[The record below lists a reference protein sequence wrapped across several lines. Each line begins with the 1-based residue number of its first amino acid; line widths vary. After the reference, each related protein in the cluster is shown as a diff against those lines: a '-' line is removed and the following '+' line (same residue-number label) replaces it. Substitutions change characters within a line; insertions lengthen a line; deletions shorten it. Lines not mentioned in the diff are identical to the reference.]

1 MNFFKSI
8 LSEEDPDP
16 SPTQTNQPESPIQD
30 PPIPNPNPNSSSP
43 SSSSDSIPTWSFGGF
58 MKTLSTRSESVIETY
73 RRDLEEFR
81 TGLQKETEL
90 FKEVATR
97 AVKELP
103 GSIEVGA
110 SVAHGMIKSTAEIIF
125 VENSDVDNDDGSSNV
140 GLKRSVG
147 SGIYSRFDAQ
157 LRAIQCDVG
166 SYVEDPEDTGEYEKW
181 KAGFVLEEKREEVE
195 RIKREDGEV
204 EGMFVKLVESGEVEE
219 GVFWCR
225 YLYRVWELK
234 RRENVRERL
243 VKRAIEVDDE
253 EELSWDVD
261 DEDDDEGDESR
272 VKTEGGNVGVEKNES
287 GGGSGKEVMEGV
299 KGESSE
305 VADVSGSEMKVDEA
319 VNDGNVVEKG
329 DEVVKAEGTSSEVSN
344 EKSEVKVDENV
355 VVKGINGAGESRK
368 KSDVSVVPART
379 LSREEED
386 LEWDEI
392 DDVEGNDEKKVS
404 HGESASKADTLK
416 RLSVAEVDDDE
427 DLSWD
432 IEDDDEPE
440 KSNAK

>member
-1 MNFFKSI
+1 
-8 LSEEDPDP
+8 
-16 SPTQTNQPESPIQD
+16 
-30 PPIPNPNPNSSSP
+30 
-43 SSSSDSIPTWSFGGF
+43 

-90 FKEVATR
+90 FKEAATR

-110 SVAHGMIKSTAEIIF
+110 SVAQGMIKSTAEIISQGKNSF
-125 VENSDVDNDDGSSNV
+125 VENSDNDNDDGSSNV
-140 GLKRSVG
+140 GVKSSVG

-181 KAGFVLEEKREEVE
+181 KEGFVLEEKREEVE
-195 RIKREDGEV
+195 RVRGEGGEV
-204 EGMFVKLVESGEVEE
+204 EGIFVKLVESGEVEE

-225 YLYRVWELK
+225 YFFKVWELK

-261 DEDDDEGDESR
+261 DDEEEGR
-272 VKTEGGNVGVEKNES
+272 VEMEETNVGVEAKES
-287 GGGSGKEVMEGV
+287 GGGSVKEVLEGV
-299 KGESSE
+299 KGEGSKG
-305 VADVSGSEMKVDEA
+305 VDVSGSERKVDEA
-319 VNDGNVVEKG
+319 VDEGNVVEKG
-329 DEVVKAEGTSSEVSN
+329 DEVVKAGETSSEVSN
-344 EKSEVKVDENV
+344 EKSELKVEENV
-355 VVKGINGAGESRK
+355 SVKGVNDAGESTK
-368 KSDVSVVPART
+368 ESDVSVVPART
-379 LSREEED
+379 LSKEEED

-404 HGESASKADTLK
+404 HGESASKADTQK
-416 RLSVAEVDDDE
+416 RLSVAEDDDE

-440 KSNAK
+440 KASAK

>member
-1 MNFFKSI
+1 MDFFKSI

-16 SPTQTNQPESPIQD
+16 PSTESTQPDSIQD
-30 PPIPNPNPNSSSP
+30 PSNPNPNSSS
-43 SSSSDSIPTWSFGGF
+43 SSPNLDSSWSFGGF

-90 FKEVATR
+90 FKEAATR

-110 SVAHGMIKSTAEIIF
+110 SVAQGMIKSTAEIVSQGKNLLI
-125 VENSDVDNDDGSSNV
+125 ENSDNDNDDGGSNV
-140 GLKRSVG
+140 GVRSSVG

-181 KAGFVLEEKREEVE
+181 KEGFVLEEKREEVE
-195 RIKREDGEV
+195 RVREESGEV
-204 EGMFVKLVESGEVEE
+204 EGMFGKLVESGEVEE

-225 YLYRVWELK
+225 YMFRVWELK
-234 RRENVRERL
+234 RRENVREML

-261 DEDDDEGDESR
+261 DDEEEDSR
-272 VKTEGGNVGVEKNES
+272 VETEERNVGVEGNES
-287 GGGSGKEVMEGV
+287 GGGSGKEAAEGV
-299 KGESSE
+299 KGESLKG
-305 VADVSGSEMKVDEA
+305 VDVSGSERKVDEA
-319 VNDGNVVEKG
+319 VDEGNVVEKDG
-329 DEVVKAEGTSSEVSN
+329 EGVKVEVVSSEVSN
-344 EKSEVKVDENV
+344 EKSELKVDENV
-355 VVKGINGAGESRK
+355 SVKGINDAGESSK
-368 KSDVSVVPART
+368 ESEGSVVPARS
-379 LSREEED
+379 LSREEEY

-392 DDVEGNDEKKVS
+392 DDVEGSDEKKVS
-404 HGESASKADTLK
+404 HDESASKADARK
-416 RLSVAEVDDDE
+416 RLTVAEDDE

-432 IEDDDEPE
+432 IDDDDEPE
-440 KSNAK
+440 KAGAK

>member
-1 MNFFKSI
+1 
-8 LSEEDPDP
+8 
-16 SPTQTNQPESPIQD
+16 
-30 PPIPNPNPNSSSP
+30 
-43 SSSSDSIPTWSFGGF
+43 

-90 FKEVATR
+90 FKEAATR

-110 SVAHGMIKSTAEIIF
+110 SVAQGLIKSTAEIISQGKDSIL
-125 VENSDVDNDDGSSNV
+125 VNSDNDSDGSNV
-140 GLKRSVG
+140 GLRRRSSVG

-181 KAGFVLEEKREEVE
+181 KEGFVLEEKREEVE
-195 RIKREDGEV
+195 RVRGESGEV
-204 EGMFVKLVESGEVEE
+204 EGMFGKLVESGEVEE
-219 GVFWCR
+219 GVFWRR
-225 YLYRVWELK
+225 YLFRVWELK
-234 RRENVRERL
+234 RRENVREML

-261 DEDDDEGDESR
+261 DEDEDEEGR
-272 VKTEGGNVGVEKNES
+272 VGKEETNVGVVGNES
-287 GGGSGKEVMEGV
+287 DGGSGKEVLEGV
-299 KGESSE
+299 KGEDSKGG
-305 VADVSGSEMKVDEA
+305 DVSGNERKVDE
-319 VNDGNVVEKG
+319 GNVVEKD
-329 DEVVKAEGTSSEVSN
+329 DEVVKAEGASSEVSH
-344 EKSEVKVDENV
+344 EKSELKVDESV
-355 VVKGINGAGESRK
+355 SVKGVNDAGETCK
-368 KSDVSVVPART
+368 GSDVPVVPART

-392 DDVEGNDEKKVS
+392 DDVEGNDEKKVF
-404 HGESASKADTLK
+404 HGESASKADARK
-416 RLSVAEVDDDE
+416 RLSVAEDDDE

-432 IEDDDEPE
+432 IEDDVEPE
-440 KSNAK
+440 ISNAK